1 MGRLEEF
8 ATWLRKWFSAEEVED
23 MLAKP
28 WRVSEGV
35 SWQVGEGIKAMNVE
49 EFLILAA
56 SFAVERSL
64 GRRGVEYVAD
74 LTRVYAFDV
83 ETRTVVIAA
92 SFKEQTVE
100 PKALEAFLSEL
111 ERQVEEAKEYMAL
124 RVLFS

>member
-1 MGRLEEF
+1 MGILEEF
-8 ATWLRKWFSAEEVED
+8 AAWLRKWFSAEEVED

-35 SWQVGEGIKAMNVE
+35 SWRVDEDVKAMNIE

-56 SFAVERSL
+56 SFTVERAL

-92 SFKEQTVE
+92 SFKEQTIE

-111 ERQVEEAKEYMAL
+111 EKQAEEAKEYMAL
-124 RVLFS
+124 RVMFS